1 MDSHLLNSL
10 LAPTAPL
17 VAMAIAL
24 RRLPRNESAPTALLA
39 LSFMGMGISNVVEA
53 NSADQ
58 TITNGLVTVFSLALN
73 LFLFASGILALTG
86 LRYPKIDARA
96 YIALMSLVASGIA
109 TLHNF
114 PEYLNVVQQLDG
126 VTSAYAIAVATMGF
140 VMASLRRVGPR
151 STQGM
156 MVAIGSIYAA
166 LNLSYYALGE
176 AGKVVLHV
184 ALVMYSFV
192 LTLDNERDDLV
203 FAAVFPRNTR

>member
-73 LFLFASGILALTG
+73 LFLFASGILA
-86 LRYPKIDARA
+86 
-96 YIALMSLVASGIA
+96 
-109 TLHNF
+109 
-114 PEYLNVVQQLDG
+114 
-126 VTSAYAIAVATMGF
+126 
-140 VMASLRRVGPR
+140 
-151 STQGM
+151 
-156 MVAIGSIYAA
+156 
-166 LNLSYYALGE
+166 
-176 AGKVVLHV
+176 
-184 ALVMYSFV
+184 
-192 LTLDNERDDLV
+192 
-203 FAAVFPRNTR
+203 